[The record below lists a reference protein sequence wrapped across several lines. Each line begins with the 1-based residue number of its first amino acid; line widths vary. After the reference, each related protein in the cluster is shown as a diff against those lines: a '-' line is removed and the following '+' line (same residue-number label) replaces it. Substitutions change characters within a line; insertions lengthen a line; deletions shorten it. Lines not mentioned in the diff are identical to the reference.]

1 MIIKYHLFSTFYL
14 SQKIKGGAVFNNK
27 NPWNKK
33 EEDENFIFKGLTQ
46 KPKEEA
52 KSPAEILYQNSNEEK
67 NRQNKNNEYKNELL
81 SMLGNNATA
90 ADVLYSDNTELENKV
105 KNLNSKNNS
114 NNSKPKESLRN
125 KAVKTT
131 AEAMLG
137 KYYDIG
143 YFFADKA
150 FGPDTTGM
158 VDLAHGDKM
167 KNKDYIK
174 DVIHIK
180 NYNDPS
186 VASDKKYLS
195 DKISL
200 IVNSYCIQNFGIED
214 YRSTIINTIF
224 SLVLIFVIVKLK
236 RVSYYGLTKVRNLK
250 RYLYFIPLL
259 LIISVNLWNGIN
271 INNTPNE
278 IIFYILTMINVG
290 FLEEVIFRGFL
301 FKMMEKDNINRA
313 IIISAFTF
321 GIGHII
327 NLLNGANLIPT
338 LMQVCYAISAGYLF
352 VIIFY
357 KSKSLIPCIITHCLV
372 NSLSIFNV
380 ENTISLYVAPMFL
393 TIVPLVYAIYINKSI
408 KEQDI

>member
-14 SQKIKGGAVFNNK
+14 SQKIKGETVFNNK

-125 KAVKTT
+125 QAVKTT

-195 DKISL
+195 DKIS
-200 IVNSYCIQNFGIED
+200 SQFKDYNFDINKIKGYFFKNDSEPSQRMAKDED
-214 YRSTIINTIF
+214 FKKVIKENKENILNGKDISIAFPRYSDYKKSNFHYALGHADIRNGYIDKEGNLRIKVYDTYDFNKKKYKPAESGRKRFNDKRRIKTIF
-224 SLVLIFVIVKLK
+224 F
-236 RVSYYGLTKVRNLK
+236 
-250 RYLYFIPLL
+250 
-259 LIISVNLWNGIN
+259 
-271 INNTPNE
+271 NT
-278 IIFYILTMINVG
+278 
-290 FLEEVIFRGFL
+290 
-301 FKMMEKDNINRA
+301 
-313 IIISAFTF
+313 
-321 GIGHII
+321 
-327 NLLNGANLIPT
+327 
-338 LMQVCYAISAGYLF
+338 
-352 VIIFY
+352 
-357 KSKSLIPCIITHCLV
+357 
-372 NSLSIFNV
+372 
-380 ENTISLYVAPMFL
+380 
-393 TIVPLVYAIYINKSI
+393 
-408 KEQDI
+408 